1 MNIVL
6 VILCLTS
13 CVQCL
18 VSSFF
23 SSVFY
28 ENDEYYCAPSELMS
42 KEEGAAALLTRT
54 KV

>member
-42 KEEGAAALLTRT
+42 KEEGAAALLTRM